1 MRVNAQL
8 HFDDAIVYISVLDD
22 DRIAVVDSSKHF
34 TIIELPSMK
43 HIKEFHFKHAQAHR
57 EKQSVCFSPNGRYLA
72 FSEKDQSVVRVIDIE
87 RQTLHHSFATLNNPM
102 ETLCFDPSSHYLV
115 AGSITGR
122 VFLWNLFSSGQV
134 SRLSSF
140 PEYTPHLFSRPKL
153 NYVSSACFSPSG
165 KLVATTGYGGS
176 IVITNIHTEV
186 SPKRITPNHVRI
198 NTLCFI
204 GEQYLAAGNIE
215 GGLDIIDLRT
225 SQVDKHYQT
234 SLGNVK
240 HICVSHSGS
249 YLLASGTGQNI
260 ALFDLRQKKVIDPS
274 YIQLYSKITAMAIGS
289 DDILYAGSEDGRISV
304 FELAPKDILN
314 VNADNN
320 NYAMAYDFL
329 YTYPLLH
336 DTSLEQELEEHWELA
351 LEEAIERLENR
362 QPEEALKSLHTFS
375 KVKLKQAVIKDFQGL
390 ITNFERF
397 RTAVDHE
404 NFALAYSMADHMP
417 LLQKTR
423 PYKEMEALWDD
434 AFHKAQ
440 TYVITDNTHQLFKV
454 LDPFSRV
461 TSKLCFIQVLLHQP
475 KLFLEFTHLINTR
488 HYEKIFAIANQYPCL
503 KEIESYKNIVH
514 AADDLKRNAYKHII
528 SREYDL
534 AERTLKE
541 LSHIPYMAAQ
551 LKELSHLCSLLQKIE
566 EFYQTNDLVSCYTF
580 IDKHPELQEFPLIQE
595 IETHWATKMKEAE
608 KEALQ
613 GHTKEIKAILGEL
626 LTLNTR
632 AQKVGMLLRQS
643 FLIQLKLMVIQH
655 HTDRLQKAIENYI
668 SLFSY
673 DTELHN
679 LIKKLKNEK
688 IINIELTP
696 EQEYRRP
703 RSLWL
708 SLSKGKIPDTI
719 L

>member
-1 MRVNAQL
+1 MRVYAKL
-8 HFDDAIVYISVLDD
+8 HFDNSVIHIATLEDG
-22 DRIAVVDSSKHF
+22 RIAVVDNSKYF
-34 TIIELPSMK
+34 TIVELPSMRHTK
-43 HIKEFHFKHAQAHR
+43 QLRFKQAEAHR
-57 EKQSVCFSPNGRYLA
+57 EKNGVCFSPDGKYLA
-72 FSEKDQSVVRVIDIE
+72 FNEKDQSVVRVIDIE
-87 RQTLHHSFATLNNPM
+87 KQALYHSFPTLNNPM
-102 ETLCFDPSSHYLV
+102 ETLRFDPSSHYIV

-140 PEYTPHLFSRPKL
+140 PEYTPHILSQPKL

-176 IVITNIHTEV
+176 IVVTNIHTEV
-186 SPKRITPNHVRI
+186 SPKRITPNHIRI

-204 GEQYLAAGNIE
+204 DERFLAAGNIE
-215 GGLDIIDLRT
+215 GGVYIIDLNT

-234 SLGNVK
+234 NLGNVK
-240 HICVSHSGS
+240 HLCPSNSGS
-249 YLLASGTGQNI
+249 YLLAAGSGQHVS
-260 ALFDLRQKKVIDPS
+260 LLDLKQKKLIDPS
-274 YIQLYSKITAMAIGS
+274 YIRINAHITAMAIDTG
-289 DDILYAGSEDGRISV
+289 DVLYVGSEDGTLSM
-304 FELAPKDILN
+304 FELSPQYILN
-314 VNADNN
+314 TDADANT
-320 NYAMAYDFL
+320 YAQVYDLL
-329 YTYPLLH
+329 YAYPLLS
-336 DTSLEQELEEHWELA
+336 DTPLKEELEENWERIFA
-351 LEEAIERLENR
+351 QAIGKIESK
-362 QPEEALKSLHTFS
+362 QPSEALKSLQIFS
-375 KVKLKQAVIKDFQGL
+375 KVKEKQSVIKDFQGL

-397 RTAVDHE
+397 RTAVEHE
-404 NFALAYSMADHMP
+404 NFALAYSMADHIP
-417 LLQKTR
+417 LLQKTT

-440 TYVITDNTHQLFKV
+440 IYVITENTHQLFKT

-488 HYEKIFAIANQYPCL
+488 HYEKIFSIAGQYPCL
-503 KEIESYKNIVH
+503 KEIESYKNVVH
-514 AADDLKRNAYKHII
+514 VVEDLQKNTYQHIL

-534 AERTLKE
+534 ADNALDE
-541 LSHIPYMAAQ
+541 LSRIPYMKAPLA
-551 LKELSHLCSLLQKIE
+551 ELSYLYSLVQKVDD
-566 EFYQTNDLVSCYTF
+566 YYRAGDLLSCYTF
-580 IDKHPELQEFPLIQE
+580 IDKHPELQEIPLVQN
-595 IETHWATKMKEAE
+595 IEELWTEKMKAAE

-613 GHTKEIKAILGEL
+613 GRTKEIKAILGDL
-626 LTLNTR
+626 LTLTTR

-643 FLIQLKLMVIQH
+643 FLIQLKLMVVQH
-655 HTDRLQKAIENYI
+655 HTDKLQTAIENYI
-668 SLFSY
+668 SIFSY

-679 LIKKLKNEK
+679 LITKLKNDH
-688 IINIELTP
+688 IVNIELTP

>member
-1 MRVNAQL
+1 MRVNAKL
-8 HFDDAIVYISVLDD
+8 HFDDTIVYISVLEDG
-22 DRIAVVDSSKHF
+22 RVGVVDSSKQF
-34 TIIELPSMK
+34 TIIKLPTHK
-43 HIKEFHFKHAQAHR
+43 HIKELSFKHAELHR
-57 EKQSVCFSPNGRYLA
+57 EKKGVCFSPNGKYLA
-72 FSEKDQSVVRVIDIE
+72 FNEKDQSVVRVIDIE
-87 RQTLHHSFATLNNPM
+87 KQILHHSFPTLNNPM
-102 ETLCFDPSSHYLV
+102 ETLCFDPSSHYLI

-140 PEYTPHLFSRPKL
+140 PEYTPHIFSQPKI

-186 SPKRITPNHVRI
+186 STKRITPNHVRI

-204 GEQYLAAGNIE
+204 GEQLLAAGNIE
-215 GGLDIIDLRT
+215 GGLDIIDLHT

-240 HICVSHSGS
+240 HLCISCSGS
-249 YLLASGTGQNI
+249 YLLAAGGGQYI
-260 ALFDLRQKKVIDPS
+260 SLFDLKEKKVIESS
-274 YIQLYSKITAMAIGS
+274 YIKVHSKITAMAIGT
-289 DDILYAGSEDGRISV
+289 DDVLYVGSEDGSISV
-304 FELAPKDILN
+304 FDLVPKDIPSL
-314 VNADNN
+314 NADANT
-320 NYAMAYDFL
+320 YAQAYDLL
-329 YTYPLLH
+329 YAYPLLR
-336 DTSLEQELEEHWELA
+336 DTPLRKELEESWELA
-351 LEEAIERLENR
+351 LQKAIEQLENKR
-362 QPEEALKSLHTFS
+362 PDEALISLKIFS
-375 KVKLKQAVIKDFQGL
+375 KVKEKQAIIKDFQGL
-390 ITNFERF
+390 TTNFERF

-417 LLQKTR
+417 LMKKTT
-423 PYKEMEALWDD
+423 PYKAMEAIWDD

-440 TYVITDNTHQLFKV
+440 AYVITENTHQLFKV
-454 LDPFSRV
+454 LEPFGRV

-475 KLFLEFTHLINTR
+475 KLFLEFAHMINTH
-488 HYEKIFAIANQYPCL
+488 HYEKIFSIASQYPCL
-503 KEIESYKNIVH
+503 KEIESYKNVIH
-514 AADDLKRNAYKHII
+514 AADDLHQNTYTHII
-528 SREYDL
+528 LREYAL
-534 AERTLKE
+534 AERALKE
-541 LSHIPYMAAQ
+541 LALIPYMKAQ
-551 LKELSHLCSLLQKIE
+551 LKELSRLSSLLQKIE
-566 EFYQTNDLVSCYTF
+566 KFYKEGDLISCYTF
-580 IDKHPELQEFPLIQE
+580 IDKHPDLQEFPLIQE
-595 IETHWATKMKEAE
+595 IEGHWKVKMKEAE
-608 KEALQ
+608 EEALQ

-626 LTLNTR
+626 LTLTTR

-655 HTDRLQKAIENYI
+655 QTGQLQKAIENYI

-679 LIKKLKNEK
+679 LIKKLKNED
-688 IINIELTP
+688 IINIDLTP